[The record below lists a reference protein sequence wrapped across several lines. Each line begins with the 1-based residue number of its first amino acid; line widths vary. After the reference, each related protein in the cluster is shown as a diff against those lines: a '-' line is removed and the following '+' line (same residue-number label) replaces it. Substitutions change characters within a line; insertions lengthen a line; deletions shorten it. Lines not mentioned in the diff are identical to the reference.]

1 VTISKVVVSVP
12 AITRTKPRFPRG
24 QARRVHFSKKL
35 QKQAFVPSLKRSK
48 TQPTLVK
55 GLADL
60 VPCHLALATGNVV
73 FAGPEKSPT
82 TFVESL

>member
-1 VTISKVVVSVP
+1 VTIPKVVVSVP
-12 AITRTKPRFPRG
+12 TIARTKPRFPRG

-35 QKQAFVPSLKRSK
+35 QKQAFGPSLKRSK
-48 TQPTLVK
+48 TLIK